1 MFTVTVNTTVPTLT
15 VVATAHQN
23 TPLKWCLS
31 LRHSQLGSFFP
42 HHPLISYVWKV
53 HPSWLPPSNRSNP
66 KIKIKIKIPSGLH
79 RTRPLQ
85 NGSNISVLIHLQL
98 RCISF
103 VGSSAKYVMQHAS
116 HKLSALF
123 TKRQCLGK

>member
-66 KIKIKIKIPSGLH
+66 KNKNKNKNSKWLALCQTTSKWFEHFSPNPFTIALY
-79 RTRPLQ
+79 
-85 NGSNISVLIHLQL
+85 LIRWLECQICDAARVAQTFCAFHQKAV
-98 RCISF
+98 SW
-103 VGSSAKYVMQHAS
+103 
-116 HKLSALF
+116 
-123 TKRQCLGK
+123 